1 MVKSLCGW
9 FNYLTLDQ
17 ATGITSPWE
26 TVACHNN
33 IVENLSTYSFI
44 Q

>member
-17 ATGITSPWE
+17 ATGLDAHIIGLNYLVHWNHFTMGNCSM
-26 TVACHNN
+26 
-33 IVENLSTYSFI
+33 S
-44 Q
+44 